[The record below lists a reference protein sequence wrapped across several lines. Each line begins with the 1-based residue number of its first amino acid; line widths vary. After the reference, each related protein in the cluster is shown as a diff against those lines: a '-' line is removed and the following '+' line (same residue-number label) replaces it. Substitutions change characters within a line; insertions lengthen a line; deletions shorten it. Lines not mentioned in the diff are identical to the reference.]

1 MVKVNTDVV
10 IKQRVRSVA
19 LLGASIACAD
29 AAGTPARPLLQHARN
44 IEGHVYAAAMEHG
57 VDYNA
62 KVLQLAWNLRQN
74 GRFLLATYAPD
85 VLVHI
90 DDQLLA
96 EGTDVATWWAGH
108 NERLS
113 YQSILLHQ
121 EAKFDET
128 EQLSSTTGLTCNR
141 CHSRLIAIHQQQIRS
156 ADEGMT
162 VFCTCKKCGMRWKM

>member
-1 MVKVNTDVV
+1 MVNVNTGV

-19 LLGASIACAD
+19 LLGASIANAN
-29 AAGTPARPLLQHARN
+29 ANATATEKQRLLHARD
-44 IEGHVYAAAMEHG
+44 IEGHIYAAATERG

-62 KVLQLAWNLRQN
+62 KVLQLAWNLRHN
-74 GRFLLATYAPD
+74 GRFLLETYAPD